1 MKTKKKELEIF
12 SNMIWNEE
20 GRYTIIPSTDNEE
33 IIPKIRI
40 LDSHDDG
47 TYWYRKIGFNR
58 TIISEER

>member
-1 MKTKKKELEIF
+1 
-12 SNMIWNEE
+12 MIWNEKE
-20 GRYTIIPSTDNEE
+20 PYAIVPSVSGEE

-40 LDSHDDG
+40 YDFNDDE